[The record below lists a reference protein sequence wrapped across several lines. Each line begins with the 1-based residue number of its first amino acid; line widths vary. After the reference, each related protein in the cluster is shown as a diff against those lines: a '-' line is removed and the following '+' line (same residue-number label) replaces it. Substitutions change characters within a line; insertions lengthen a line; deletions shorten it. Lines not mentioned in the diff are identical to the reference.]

1 MRSVLLIGLCALL
14 TSPAV
19 AAEGD
24 PGRGRQLFAR
34 ACAACHSLKPAVN
47 MTGPSLA
54 GLWDRKAGQ
63 LPSFPRYSP
72 ALKSAQVTWGDETLD
87 TWIENPAALIAG
99 NRMTFPGLKDAPAR
113 MDLLSFLKQA
123 TGPGQAGDADQSGGM
138 GGMMGSDDA
147 PNLRKLSPDQRVIAI
162 THCRDTYTVSTSDG
176 QKMDYWERNLRFKT
190 DTSDIGPVRGSP
202 AIIGSG
208 MAGDRA
214 SVIFS
219 APEEISAWIKPSC

>member
-1 MRSVLLIGLCALL
+1 MRSVLIIGLCALL
-14 TSPAV
+14 TSTAV

-24 PGRGRQLFAR
+24 PSRGQQLFAR
-34 ACAACHSLKPAVN
+34 ACAACHSLKPDVN

-54 GLWDRKAGQ
+54 GVWDRKAGE
-63 LPSFPRYSP
+63 LPSFRRYSP
-72 ALKSAQVTWGDETLD
+72 AMKSAQVTWGDKTLD
-87 TWIENPAALIAG
+87 TWIENPAALVPG
-99 NRMTFPGLKDAPAR
+99 NRMTFPGLKDAQAR
-113 MDLLSFLKQA
+113 TDLLSFLKQKTA
-123 TGPGQAGDADQSGGM
+123 PGQTGDADQSGGM
-138 GGMMGSDDA
+138 GGMMGGSDA
-147 PNLRKLSPDQRVIAI
+147 PNLRKLSPDQRVTAI
-162 THCRDTYTVSTSDG
+162 THCGDTYTVSTSDG

-190 DTSDIGPVRGSP
+190 DTSDMGPVQGSP